1 MRAAYEKAFRTNFLR
16 HASGLPSPSCSA
28 GTRRAR
34 RIRFVLS
41 SLLYRRCGIHWDPCA
56 ECFSATWKSCFYS
69 PSVCSRPVRVCTQWK
84 VIIRPIIR
92 TWSVQ
97 NRILYKIEFNPIR
110 ATLIPGTQ
118 DIGEVH
124 SIAVSAQEDKLVVS
138 GRYRRNQPCGVFEI
152 HLPGGLVD
160 NIIETPDCR
169 YVSAWLS
176 LSLSPTAEHG
186 VAVHERHLE
195 LIDFAKK
202 SVVSL
207 GDGYSEASWSPDG
220 RWIAALEW
228 AKQRTVLL
236 DGREFSGRAVLGD
249 SEVRW
254 SPESRFLL
262 RVRPC
267 RFSDSGTIEALEI
280 ASGKTVVVKSSNCEV
295 YQPTTGWVSRSI
307 LP

>member
-1 MRAAYEKAFRTNFLR
+1 MRRPFELIFFATLALSVHLDAQQTQGEPGASDSYYPAFY
-16 HASGLPSPSCSA
+16 SA
-28 GTRRAR
+28 GAAFTGTPALNVFPPDGKPAS
-34 RIRFVLS
+34 IPLPFVLGRFAYA
-41 SLLYRRCGIHWDPCA
+41 LNGKALYAQSYARG
-56 ECFSATWKSCFYS
+56 
-69 PSVCSRPVRVCTQWK
+69 V
-84 VIIRPIIR
+84 
-92 TWSVQ
+92 
-97 NRILYKIEFNPIR
+97 YKIEFNPIR

-118 DIGEVH
+118 DIKEVH
-124 SIAVSAQEDKLVVS
+124 SIAVSAQEDRLVVS
-138 GRYRRNQPCGVFEI
+138 GRYRRNQRCGVFGVQ
-152 HLPGGLVD
+152 LPGGLVD

-195 LIDFAKK
+195 LIDFATKG
-202 SVVSL
+202 VGTL

-236 DGREFSGRAVLGD
+236 DGRDFSRRAVLGD

-254 SPESRFLL
+254 SPDSRFLL

-280 ASGKTVVVKSSNCEV
+280 ASGKTVVVKSSTCEV
-295 YQPTTGWVSRSI
+295 YQPTTGWVSKSI